1 MRALPA
7 EEKAKIERLST
18 ELRSEKS
25 RFESMLSQWD
35 EAGNEIVVL
44 AKKMCMMMMDMS
56 DFTRYNVVTMSN
68 IACDYCWPTLTI
80 HSRQAIFAG

>member
-1 MRALPA
+1 MRNLPA

-25 RFESMLSQWD
+25 RFENMLSQWD
-35 EAGNEIVVL
+35 ESGNELVVL

-56 DFTRYNVVTMSN
+56 DFTRYSGRSVTQQYVVPSMVPLHLLP
-68 IACDYCWPTLTI
+68 I
-80 HSRQAIFAG
+80 

>member
-25 RFESMLSQWD
+25 RFENMLSQWD
-35 EAGNEIVVL
+35 ESGNEIVVL

-56 DFTRYNVVTMSN
+56 DFTRYTRRVYTSCNF
-68 IACDYCWPTLTI
+68 P
-80 HSRQAIFAG
+80 